1 MSDASPLDEPLLSG
15 DQTLWVVVA
24 LAWFALGSVALATG
38 PQWFGVGALLLG
50 VSSAYR
56 VFNPG

>member
-50 VSSAYR
+50 VSSVYR